1 MNCGL
6 SLPQRP
12 RKSMSAARPSRRSLI
27 LFALVLVALAAVG
40 IGVWAFAEKPQ
51 TRSAVKLCEQ
61 LTQVTTLSTSIVT
74 LDPTTLGPQVAELQ
88 RATSVAPSDI
98 QAQLTVLATFVQEI
112 ADAVRASP
120 VDKKAALTTALAE
133 RQARIDEVTAAGQA
147 VEGWTITNC
156 GTSLRTTT
164 TRR

>member
-1 MNCGL
+1 
-6 SLPQRP
+6 
-12 RKSMSAARPSRRSLI
+12 MSSTRPSRRSLI
-27 LFALVLVALAAVG
+27 LFLLTLAILTAAG
-40 IGVWAFAEKPQ
+40 IGIWAVAKKPQ
-51 TRSAVKLCEQ
+51 TRSATKLCEQ
-61 LTQVTTLSTSIVT
+61 LAQVNTLSTSIVT

-88 RATSVAPSDI
+88 RATGFAPSDI
-98 QAQLTVLATFVQEI
+98 QAQLTVLTTFVQEV

-133 RQARIDEVTAAGQA
+133 RQGRVDEVTAAGQA